1 MDKLVKT
8 QLGELLRQEVAA
20 YAGEA
25 ISESGRFNLYFV
37 EDAQSQVYCIVAPYD
52 PAYKRADL
60 ALMARI
66 VNDQI
71 IIDVD
76 KMGDPLYE
84 SLREAGI
91 PDEQIVIAWKA
102 RE

>member
-1 MDKLVKT
+1 MDQLVT
-8 QLGELLRQEVAA
+8 SDLNRLLRQQVAA

-37 EDAQSQVYCIVAPYD
+37 EDNQSQVYCIVGPYD
-52 PAYKRADL
+52 PAYRRADL

-84 SLREAGI
+84 ALREQGI
-91 PDEQIVIAWKA
+91 PDEQIVLAWKV
-102 RE
+102 

>member
-1 MDKLVKT
+1 MNRLANAALD
-8 QLGELLRQEVAA
+8 ELLRQEVAA

-37 EDAQSQVYCIVAPYD
+37 EDSQSQVYCIVGPYD
-52 PAYKRADL
+52 PAYQRADL

-84 SLREAGI
+84 ALREQGI
-91 PDEQIVIAWKA
+91 PDEQIVLAWKV
-102 RE
+102 